1 MMSDTK
7 VAKIFLSTIIE
18 EKIVELD
25 FASTE
30 RALKPGV
37 KRSDVNREL
46 EELVVCRF
54 DFAAKIKTDSGEYKT
69 VTIELQKAKFA
80 TDIMRFRRYL
90 GVMYQDPNNTSD
102 KKRLKARQIYCIYL
116 LNYDIGLS
124 NSPVIKVD
132 SIVSD
137 QATGEELS
145 NKNEFIQSLNHK
157 SWIVQIRQLKENRR
171 NDLENLLSIFD
182 QDNITND
189 NHILNVNSENFSE
202 EHKHIVRKLQEAYV
216 SSEIR
221 DEMIMEDD
229 YFKELEVKD
238 EKIAEK
244 DKIIE
249 DSKKIIAEK
258 DKSLAKKDKTIAEK
272 DKSLAENAKT
282 IAEKDKSL
290 AEKDK
295 TIAEKDKSLAE
306 NAKEIAELKRLLGLK
321 NKEI

>member
-1 MMSDTK
+1 MFIANPIYDTVFKYMMSDTK
-7 VAKIFLSTIIE
+7 VAKIFLSAIIE
-18 EKIVELD
+18 EKIVDLD

-30 RALKPGV
+30 RSLKPGA

-90 GVMYQDPNNTSD
+90 GVMYQDADNTSD
-102 KKRLKARQIYCIYL
+102 KQRLKARQIYCIYL

-182 QDNITND
+182 QDNITKD

-221 DEMIMEDD
+221 DEMKMEDD

-238 EKIAEK
+238 
-244 DKIIE
+244 D
-249 DSKKIIAEK
+249 IIAEQEK
-258 DKSLAKKDKTIAEK
+258 KLAKKDKM
-272 DKSLAENAKT
+272 LAENAK
-282 IAEKDKSL
+282 K
-290 AEKDK
+290 
-295 TIAEKDKSLAE
+295 LAE
-306 NAKEIAELKRLLGLK
+306 NAKEIAELKRLLELK
-321 NKEI
+321 NKSDKK

>member
-1 MMSDTK
+1 MFIANPIYDTVFKYMMSDTK
-7 VAKIFLSTIIE
+7 VAKIFLSAIIE

-30 RALKPGV
+30 RSLKPGA

-132 SIVSD
+132 NIVSD

-157 SWIVQIRQLKENRR
+157 SWIVQIKQLKENRR

-189 NHILNVNSENFSE
+189 NHILNVNYENFSE
-202 EHKHIVRKLQEAYV
+202 EHKHIVRKLQEAYA
-216 SSEIR
+216 SSQVR

-238 EKIAEK
+238 
-244 DKIIE
+244 D
-249 DSKKIIAEK
+249 IIAEQEK
-258 DKSLAKKDKTIAEK
+258 ELAK
-272 DKSLAENAKT
+272 NAKM
-282 IAEKDKSL
+282 L

-295 TIAEKDKSLAE
+295 TIAE
-306 NAKEIAELKRLLGLK
+306 NAKEIAELKRLLLELK
-321 NKEI
+321 NKEK

>member
-1 MMSDTK
+1 MFIANPIYDTVFKYMMSDTK
-7 VAKIFLSTIIE
+7 VAKIFLSAIIE

-30 RALKPGV
+30 RSLKPGA
-37 KRSDVNREL
+37 KRSDINREL

-54 DFAAKIKTDSGEYKT
+54 DFVAKIKTGSREYKT

-90 GVMYQDPNNTSD
+90 GVMYQDADNTSD
-102 KKRLKARQIYCIYL
+102 KQRLKARQIYCIYL

-132 SIVSD
+132 HIVSD

-182 QDNITND
+182 QDNITKD

-202 EHKHIVRKLQEAYV
+202 EHKHIVRKLQEAYA
-216 SSEIR
+216 SSQIR

-238 EKIAEK
+238 
-244 DKIIE
+244 DIIE
-249 DSKKIIAEK
+249 EQKKK
-258 DKSLAKKDKTIAEK
+258 LVK
-272 DKSLAENAKT
+272 NAKT
-282 IAEKDKSL
+282 I

-295 TIAEKDKSLAE
+295 TIAEKDK
-306 NAKEIAELKRLLGLK
+306 EIAELKRLLELK
-321 NKEI
+321 NKEK

>member
-1 MMSDTK
+1 
-7 VAKIFLSTIIE
+7 
-18 EKIVELD
+18 
-25 FASTE
+25 
-30 RALKPGV
+30 
-37 KRSDVNREL
+37 
-46 EELVVCRF
+46 
-54 DFAAKIKTDSGEYKT
+54 
-69 VTIELQKAKFA
+69 
-80 TDIMRFRRYL
+80 
-90 GVMYQDPNNTSD
+90 
-102 KKRLKARQIYCIYL
+102 LKARQIYCIYL

-132 SIVSD
+132 HIVSD

-145 NKNEFIQSLNHK
+145 SKNEFIQSLNHK
-157 SWIVQIRQLKENRR
+157 SWIVQIKQLKENRR

-202 EHKHIVRKLQEAYV
+202 EHKHIVRKLQEAYA
-216 SSEIR
+216 SSQVR

-249 DSKKIIAEK
+249 NSKKIIAEK
-258 DKSLAKKDKTIAEK
+258 DKTIAKKDK
-272 DKSLAENAKT
+272 SL
-282 IAEKDKSL
+282 AEKDKSL

-295 TIAEKDKSLAE
+295 
-306 NAKEIAELKRLLGLK
+306 EIAELKRLLELK
-321 NKEI
+321 NKEK

>member
-1 MMSDTK
+1 MFIANPIYDTVFKYMMSDTK
-7 VAKIFLSTIIE
+7 VAKIFLSAIIE
-18 EKIVELD
+18 EKIVDLD

-30 RALKPGV
+30 RSLKPGA

-90 GVMYQDPNNTSD
+90 GVMYQDADNTSD
-102 KKRLKARQIYCIYL
+102 KQRLKARQIYCIYL

-157 SWIVQIRQLKENRR
+157 SWIVQIKQLKENRR

-182 QDNITND
+182 QDNITKD

-221 DEMIMEDD
+221 DEMKMEDD

-238 EKIAEK
+238 
-244 DKIIE
+244 D
-249 DSKKIIAEK
+249 IIAEQEK
-258 DKSLAKKDKTIAEK
+258 KIAKKDKM
-272 DKSLAENAKT
+272 LAENAK
-282 IAEKDKSL
+282 K
-290 AEKDK
+290 
-295 TIAEKDKSLAE
+295 LAE
-306 NAKEIAELKRLLGLK
+306 NAKEIAELKRLLELK
-321 NKEI
+321 NKSDKK

>member
-1 MMSDTK
+1 MFIANPIYDTVFKYMMSDTK
-7 VAKIFLSTIIE
+7 VAKIFLSAIIE

-30 RALKPGV
+30 RSLKPGA

-54 DFAAKIKTDSGEYKT
+54 DFAAKIKTGSGEYKT

-90 GVMYQDPNNTSD
+90 GVMYQDADNTSD
-102 KKRLKARQIYCIYL
+102 KQRLKARQIYCIYL

-132 SIVSD
+132 HIVSD

-145 NKNEFIQSLNHK
+145 SKNEFIQSLNHK

-182 QDNITND
+182 QDNITKD

-202 EHKHIVRKLQEAYV
+202 EHKHIVRKLQEAYA
-216 SSEIR
+216 SSQVR

-238 EKIAEK
+238 
-244 DKIIE
+244 D
-249 DSKKIIAEK
+249 IIAEQEK
-258 DKSLAKKDKTIAEK
+258 KLAK
-272 DKSLAENAKT
+272 NAKM
-282 IAEKDKSL
+282 L

-295 TIAEKDKSLAE
+295 TIAE
-306 NAKEIAELKRLLGLK
+306 NAKEIAELKRLLLELK
-321 NKEI
+321 NKEK

>member
-1 MMSDTK
+1 MFIANPIYDTVFKYMMSDTK
-7 VAKIFLSTIIE
+7 VAKIFLSAIIE

-30 RALKPGV
+30 RSLKPGA
-37 KRSDVNREL
+37 KRSDINREL

-54 DFAAKIKTDSGEYKT
+54 DFAAKIKTGSGEYKT

-90 GVMYQDPNNTSD
+90 GVMYQDADNTSD
-102 KKRLKARQIYCIYL
+102 KQRLKARQIYCIYL

-132 SIVSD
+132 HIVSD

-182 QDNITND
+182 QDNITKD

-202 EHKHIVRKLQEAYV
+202 EHKHIVRKLQEAYA
-216 SSEIR
+216 SSQIR

-238 EKIAEK
+238 
-244 DKIIE
+244 DIIE
-249 DSKKIIAEK
+249 EQKKKLVKNA
-258 DKSLAKKDKTIAEK
+258 KTI
-272 DKSLAENAKT
+272 AENAKT
-282 IAEKDKSL
+282 IAEKDK
-290 AEKDK
+290 
-295 TIAEKDKSLAE
+295 
-306 NAKEIAELKRLLGLK
+306 EIAELKRLLELK
-321 NKEI
+321 NKEK

>member
-1 MMSDTK
+1 MFIANPIYDTVFKYMMSDTK
-7 VAKIFLSTIIE
+7 VAKIFLSAIIE
-18 EKIVELD
+18 EKIVDLD

-30 RALKPGV
+30 RSLKPGA

-90 GVMYQDPNNTSD
+90 GVMYQDADNTSD
-102 KKRLKARQIYCIYL
+102 KQRLKARQIYCIYL

-132 SIVSD
+132 HIVSD

-182 QDNITND
+182 QDNITKD

-221 DEMIMEDD
+221 DEMKMEDD

-238 EKIAEK
+238 
-244 DKIIE
+244 D
-249 DSKKIIAEK
+249 IIAEQEK
-258 DKSLAKKDKTIAEK
+258 KLAKKDKM
-272 DKSLAENAKT
+272 LAENAK
-282 IAEKDKSL
+282 K
-290 AEKDK
+290 
-295 TIAEKDKSLAE
+295 LAE
-306 NAKEIAELKRLLGLK
+306 NAKEIAELKRLLELK
-321 NKEI
+321 NKSDKK

>member
-1 MMSDTK
+1 M
-7 VAKIFLSTIIE
+7 
-18 EKIVELD
+18 
-25 FASTE
+25 
-30 RALKPGV
+30 
-37 KRSDVNREL
+37 
-46 EELVVCRF
+46 VVCRF
-54 DFAAKIKTDSGEYKT
+54 DFAAKIKTGSGEYKT

-90 GVMYQDPNNTSD
+90 GVMYQDADNTSD
-102 KKRLKARQIYCIYL
+102 KQRLKARQIYCIYL

-132 SIVSD
+132 HIVSD

-182 QDNITND
+182 QDNITKD

-202 EHKHIVRKLQEAYV
+202 EHKHIVRKLQEAYA
-216 SSEIR
+216 SSQIR

-238 EKIAEK
+238 
-244 DKIIE
+244 DIIE
-249 DSKKIIAEK
+249 EQKKKLVKNA
-258 DKSLAKKDKTIAEK
+258 KTI
-272 DKSLAENAKT
+272 AENAKT
-282 IAEKDKSL
+282 IAEKDK
-290 AEKDK
+290 
-295 TIAEKDKSLAE
+295 
-306 NAKEIAELKRLLGLK
+306 EIAELKRLSELK
-321 NKEI
+321 NKEK

>member
-1 MMSDTK
+1 MFIANPIYDTVFKYMMSDTK
-7 VAKIFLSTIIE
+7 VAKIFLSAIIE

-30 RALKPGV
+30 RSLKPGA
-37 KRSDVNREL
+37 KRSDINREL

-54 DFAAKIKTDSGEYKT
+54 DFAAKIKTGSGEYKT

-90 GVMYQDPNNTSD
+90 GVLYQDADNTSD
-102 KKRLKARQIYCIYL
+102 KQRLKARQIYCIYL

-132 SIVSD
+132 HIVSD

-182 QDNITND
+182 QDNITKD

-202 EHKHIVRKLQEAYV
+202 EHKHIVRKLQEAYA
-216 SSEIR
+216 SSQVR

-238 EKIAEK
+238 
-244 DKIIE
+244 DIIE
-249 DSKKIIAEK
+249 EQKKK
-258 DKSLAKKDKTIAEK
+258 LVK
-272 DKSLAENAKT
+272 NAKT
-282 IAEKDKSL
+282 I

-295 TIAEKDKSLAE
+295 TIAEKDK
-306 NAKEIAELKRLLGLK
+306 EIAELKRLLELK
-321 NKEI
+321 NKEK

>member
-1 MMSDTK
+1 MFIANPIYDTVFKYMMSDTK
-7 VAKIFLSTIIE
+7 VAKIFLSAIIE

-30 RALKPGV
+30 RSLKPGA
-37 KRSDVNREL
+37 KRSDINREL

-54 DFAAKIKTDSGEYKT
+54 DFAAKIKTGSGEYKT

-90 GVMYQDPNNTSD
+90 GVMYQDADNTSD
-102 KKRLKARQIYCIYL
+102 KQRLKARQIYCIYL

-132 SIVSD
+132 HIVSD

-182 QDNITND
+182 QDNITKD

-202 EHKHIVRKLQEAYV
+202 EHKHIVRKLQEAYA
-216 SSEIR
+216 SSQVR

-238 EKIAEK
+238 
-244 DKIIE
+244 DIIE
-249 DSKKIIAEK
+249 EQKKKLVKNA
-258 DKSLAKKDKTIAEK
+258 KTI
-272 DKSLAENAKT
+272 AENAKT
-282 IAEKDKSL
+282 IAEKDK
-290 AEKDK
+290 
-295 TIAEKDKSLAE
+295 
-306 NAKEIAELKRLLGLK
+306 EIAELKRLLELK
-321 NKEI
+321 NKEK

>member
-1 MMSDTK
+1 MFIANPIYDTVFKYMMSDTK
-7 VAKIFLSTIIE
+7 VAKIFLSAIIE

-30 RALKPGV
+30 RSLKPGA
-37 KRSDVNREL
+37 KRSDINREL

-90 GVMYQDPNNTSD
+90 GVMYQDADNTSD
-102 KKRLKARQIYCIYL
+102 KQRLKARQIYCIYL

-132 SIVSD
+132 HIVSD

-182 QDNITND
+182 QDNITKD

-202 EHKHIVRKLQEAYV
+202 EHKHIVRKLQEAYA
-216 SSEIR
+216 SSQVR

-238 EKIAEK
+238 
-244 DKIIE
+244 DIIE
-249 DSKKIIAEK
+249 EQKKK
-258 DKSLAKKDKTIAEK
+258 LVK
-272 DKSLAENAKT
+272 NAKT
-282 IAEKDKSL
+282 I

-295 TIAEKDKSLAE
+295 TIAEKDK
-306 NAKEIAELKRLLGLK
+306 EIAELKRLLELK
-321 NKEI
+321 NKEK

>member
-1 MMSDTK
+1 MFIANPIYDTVFKYMMSDTK
-7 VAKIFLSTIIE
+7 VAKIFLSAIIE

-25 FASTE
+25 FVSTE
-30 RALKPGV
+30 RSLKPGA
-37 KRSDVNREL
+37 KRSDINREL

-54 DFAAKIKTDSGEYKT
+54 DFAAKIKTGSGEYKT

-90 GVMYQDPNNTSD
+90 GVMYQDADNTSD
-102 KKRLKARQIYCIYL
+102 KQRLKARQIYCIYL

-132 SIVSD
+132 HIVSD

-182 QDNITND
+182 QDNITKD

-202 EHKHIVRKLQEAYV
+202 EHKHIVRKLQEAYA
-216 SSEIR
+216 SSQIR

-238 EKIAEK
+238 
-244 DKIIE
+244 DIIE
-249 DSKKIIAEK
+249 EQKKKLVKNA
-258 DKSLAKKDKTIAEK
+258 KTI
-272 DKSLAENAKT
+272 AENAKT
-282 IAEKDKSL
+282 IAEKDK
-290 AEKDK
+290 
-295 TIAEKDKSLAE
+295 
-306 NAKEIAELKRLLGLK
+306 EIAELKRLLELK
-321 NKEI
+321 NKEK

>member
-90 GVMYQDPNNTSD
+90 GVMYQDADNTSD
-102 KKRLKARQIYCIYL
+102 KQRLKARQIYCIYL

-132 SIVSD
+132 NVVRD

-145 NKNEFIQSLNHK
+145 SKNEFIQSLNHK

-182 QDNITND
+182 QDNITKD

-221 DEMIMEDD
+221 DEMKMEDD

-238 EKIAEK
+238 
-244 DKIIE
+244 D
-249 DSKKIIAEK
+249 IIAEQEK
-258 DKSLAKKDKTIAEK
+258 KLAK
-272 DKSLAENAKT
+272 NAKML
-282 IAEKDKSL
+282 AEKDKSL

-295 TIAEKDKSLAE
+295 TISEKDKKLTE
-306 NAKEIAELKRLLGLK
+306 NAKEIAELKRLLELK
-321 NKEI
+321 NKHS

>member
-7 VAKIFLSTIIE
+7 VAKIFLSAIIE
-18 EKIVELD
+18 EKIVDLD

-30 RALKPGV
+30 RSLKPGA

-90 GVMYQDPNNTSD
+90 GVMYQDADNTSD
-102 KKRLKARQIYCIYL
+102 KQRLKARQIYCIYL

-157 SWIVQIRQLKENRR
+157 SWIVQIKQLKENRR

-182 QDNITND
+182 QDNITKD

-221 DEMIMEDD
+221 DEMKMEDD

-238 EKIAEK
+238 
-244 DKIIE
+244 D
-249 DSKKIIAEK
+249 IIAEQEK
-258 DKSLAKKDKTIAEK
+258 KIAKKDKM
-272 DKSLAENAKT
+272 LAENAK
-282 IAEKDKSL
+282 K
-290 AEKDK
+290 
-295 TIAEKDKSLAE
+295 LAE
-306 NAKEIAELKRLLGLK
+306 NAKEIAELKRLLELK
-321 NKEI
+321 NKSDKK

>member
-1 MMSDTK
+1 MFIANPIYDTVFKYMMSDTK
-7 VAKIFLSTIIE
+7 VAKIFLSAIIE

-30 RALKPGV
+30 RSLKPGA
-37 KRSDVNREL
+37 KRSDINREL

-54 DFAAKIKTDSGEYKT
+54 DFVAKIKTGSGEYKT

-90 GVMYQDPNNTSD
+90 GVMYQDADNTSD
-102 KKRLKARQIYCIYL
+102 KQRLKARQIYCIYL

-132 SIVSD
+132 HIVSD

-182 QDNITND
+182 QDNITKD
-189 NHILNVNSENFSE
+189 NHILNVNSENFSK
-202 EHKHIVRKLQEAYV
+202 EHKHIVRKLQEAYA
-216 SSEIR
+216 SSQVR

-238 EKIAEK
+238 
-244 DKIIE
+244 DIIE
-249 DSKKIIAEK
+249 EQKKK
-258 DKSLAKKDKTIAEK
+258 LVK
-272 DKSLAENAKT
+272 NAKT
-282 IAEKDKSL
+282 I

-295 TIAEKDKSLAE
+295 TIAEKDK
-306 NAKEIAELKRLLGLK
+306 EIAEIKRLLELK
-321 NKEI
+321 NKEK

>member
-1 MMSDTK
+1 MFIANPIYDTVFKYMMSDTK
-7 VAKIFLSTIIE
+7 VAKIFLSAIIE

-30 RALKPGV
+30 RSLKPGA
-37 KRSDVNREL
+37 KRSDINREL

-54 DFAAKIKTDSGEYKT
+54 DFAAKIKTGSGEYKT

-90 GVMYQDPNNTSD
+90 GVMYQDADNTSD
-102 KKRLKARQIYCIYL
+102 KQRLKARQIYCIYL
-116 LNYDIGLS
+116 LNFDIGLS

-132 SIVSD
+132 HIVSD

-182 QDNITND
+182 QDNITKD

-202 EHKHIVRKLQEAYV
+202 EHKHIVRKLQEAYA
-216 SSEIR
+216 SSQIR

-238 EKIAEK
+238 
-244 DKIIE
+244 DIIE
-249 DSKKIIAEK
+249 EQKKK
-258 DKSLAKKDKTIAEK
+258 LVK
-272 DKSLAENAKT
+272 NAKT
-282 IAEKDKSL
+282 I

-295 TIAEKDKSLAE
+295 TIAEKDK
-306 NAKEIAELKRLLGLK
+306 EIAELKRLLELK
-321 NKEI
+321 NKEK

>member
-1 MMSDTK
+1 MFIANPIYDTVFKYMMSDTK
-7 VAKIFLSTIIE
+7 VAKIFLSAIIE

-25 FASTE
+25 FVSTE
-30 RALKPGV
+30 RSLKPGA
-37 KRSDVNREL
+37 KRSDINREL

-54 DFAAKIKTDSGEYKT
+54 DFAAKIKTGSGEYKT

-90 GVMYQDPNNTSD
+90 GVMYQDADNTSD
-102 KKRLKARQIYCIYL
+102 KQRLKARQIYCIYL
-116 LNYDIGLS
+116 LNFDIGLS

-132 SIVSD
+132 HIVSD

-182 QDNITND
+182 QDNITKD

-202 EHKHIVRKLQEAYV
+202 EHKHIVRKLQEAYA
-216 SSEIR
+216 SSQIR

-238 EKIAEK
+238 
-244 DKIIE
+244 DIIE
-249 DSKKIIAEK
+249 EQKKK
-258 DKSLAKKDKTIAEK
+258 LVK
-272 DKSLAENAKT
+272 NAKT
-282 IAEKDKSL
+282 I

-295 TIAEKDKSLAE
+295 TIAEKDK
-306 NAKEIAELKRLLGLK
+306 EIAELKRLLELK
-321 NKEI
+321 NKEK

>member
-1 MMSDTK
+1 MFIANPIYDTVFKYMMSDTK
-7 VAKIFLSTIIE
+7 VAKIFLSAIIE

-30 RALKPGV
+30 RSLKPGA
-37 KRSDVNREL
+37 KRSDINREL
-46 EELVVCRF
+46 EELVVCCF
-54 DFAAKIKTDSGEYKT
+54 DFAAKIKTGSGEYKT

-90 GVMYQDPNNTSD
+90 GVMYQDADNTSD
-102 KKRLKARQIYCIYL
+102 KQRLKARQIYCIYL

-132 SIVSD
+132 HIVSD

-182 QDNITND
+182 QDNITKD

-202 EHKHIVRKLQEAYV
+202 EHKHIVRKLQEAYA
-216 SSEIR
+216 SSQIR

-238 EKIAEK
+238 
-244 DKIIE
+244 DIIE
-249 DSKKIIAEK
+249 EQKKK
-258 DKSLAKKDKTIAEK
+258 LVK
-272 DKSLAENAKT
+272 NAKT
-282 IAEKDKSL
+282 I

-295 TIAEKDKSLAE
+295 TIAEKDK
-306 NAKEIAELKRLLGLK
+306 EIAELKRLLELK
-321 NKEI
+321 NKEK

>member
-1 MMSDTK
+1 MFIANPIYDTVFKYMMSDTK
-7 VAKIFLSTIIE
+7 VAKIFLSAIIE

-30 RALKPGV
+30 RSLKPGA
-37 KRSDVNREL
+37 KWSDINREL

-54 DFAAKIKTDSGEYKT
+54 DFAAKIKTGSGEYKT

-90 GVMYQDPNNTSD
+90 GVMYQDADNTSD
-102 KKRLKARQIYCIYL
+102 KQRLKARQIYCIYL

-182 QDNITND
+182 QDNITKD

-221 DEMIMEDD
+221 DEMKMEDD

-238 EKIAEK
+238 
-244 DKIIE
+244 D
-249 DSKKIIAEK
+249 IIAEQEK
-258 DKSLAKKDKTIAEK
+258 KLAKKDKM
-272 DKSLAENAKT
+272 LAENAK
-282 IAEKDKSL
+282 K
-290 AEKDK
+290 
-295 TIAEKDKSLAE
+295 LAE
-306 NAKEIAELKRLLGLK
+306 NAKEIAELKRLLELK
-321 NKEI
+321 NKSDKK

>member
-1 MMSDTK
+1 MFIANPIYDTVFKYMMSDTK
-7 VAKIFLSTIIE
+7 VAKIFLSAIIE

-30 RALKPGV
+30 RSLKPGA
-37 KRSDVNREL
+37 KRSDINREL

-54 DFAAKIKTDSGEYKT
+54 DFAAKIKTGSGEYKT

-90 GVMYQDPNNTSD
+90 GVMYQDADNTSD
-102 KKRLKARQIYCIYL
+102 KQRLKARQIYCIYL

-132 SIVSD
+132 HIVSD

-182 QDNITND
+182 QDNITKD

-202 EHKHIVRKLQEAYV
+202 ERKHIVRKLQEAYA
-216 SSEIR
+216 SSQVR

-238 EKIAEK
+238 
-244 DKIIE
+244 DIIE
-249 DSKKIIAEK
+249 EQKKKLVKNA
-258 DKSLAKKDKTIAEK
+258 KTI
-272 DKSLAENAKT
+272 AENAKT
-282 IAEKDKSL
+282 IAEKDK
-290 AEKDK
+290 
-295 TIAEKDKSLAE
+295 
-306 NAKEIAELKRLLGLK
+306 EIAELKRLLELK
-321 NKEI
+321 NKEK

>member
-1 MMSDTK
+1 MFIANPIYDTVFKYMMSDTK
-7 VAKIFLSTIIE
+7 VAKIFLSAIIE

-30 RALKPGV
+30 RSLKPGA
-37 KRSDVNREL
+37 KRSDINREL

-54 DFAAKIKTDSGEYKT
+54 DFAAKIKTGSGEYKT
-69 VTIELQKAKFA
+69 VTIELQKAKYA

-90 GVMYQDPNNTSD
+90 GVMYQDADNTSD
-102 KKRLKARQIYCIYL
+102 KQRLKARQIYCIYL

-132 SIVSD
+132 HIVSD

-182 QDNITND
+182 QDNITKD

-202 EHKHIVRKLQEAYV
+202 EHKHIVRKLQEAYA
-216 SSEIR
+216 SSQVR

-238 EKIAEK
+238 
-244 DKIIE
+244 DIIE
-249 DSKKIIAEK
+249 EQKKKLVKNA
-258 DKSLAKKDKTIAEK
+258 KTI
-272 DKSLAENAKT
+272 AENAKT
-282 IAEKDKSL
+282 IAEKDK
-290 AEKDK
+290 
-295 TIAEKDKSLAE
+295 
-306 NAKEIAELKRLLGLK
+306 EIAELKRLSELK
-321 NKEI
+321 NKEK

>member
-1 MMSDTK
+1 MFIANPIYDTVFKYMMSDTK
-7 VAKIFLSTIIE
+7 VAKIFLSAIIE

-30 RALKPGV
+30 RSLKPGA
-37 KRSDVNREL
+37 KRSDINREL

-54 DFAAKIKTDSGEYKT
+54 DFAAKIKTGSGEYKT
-69 VTIELQKAKFA
+69 VTIELQKAKYA

-90 GVMYQDPNNTSD
+90 GVMYQDADNTSD
-102 KKRLKARQIYCIYL
+102 KQRLKARQIYCIYL

-132 SIVSD
+132 HIVSD

-182 QDNITND
+182 QDNITKD

-202 EHKHIVRKLQEAYV
+202 EHKHIVRKLQEAYA
-216 SSEIR
+216 SSQVR

-238 EKIAEK
+238 
-244 DKIIE
+244 DIIE
-249 DSKKIIAEK
+249 EQKKK
-258 DKSLAKKDKTIAEK
+258 LVK
-272 DKSLAENAKT
+272 NAKT
-282 IAEKDKSL
+282 I

-295 TIAEKDKSLAE
+295 TIAEKDK
-306 NAKEIAELKRLLGLK
+306 EIAELKRLSELK
-321 NKEI
+321 NKEK

>member
-1 MMSDTK
+1 MFIANPIYDTVFKYMMSDTK
-7 VAKIFLSTIIE
+7 VAKIFLSAIIE

-30 RALKPGV
+30 RSLKPGA
-37 KRSDVNREL
+37 KRSDINREL

-54 DFAAKIKTDSGEYKT
+54 DFVAKIKTGSREYKT

-90 GVMYQDPNNTSD
+90 GVLYQDADNTSD
-102 KKRLKARQIYCIYL
+102 KQRLKARQIYCIYL

-132 SIVSD
+132 HIVSD

-182 QDNITND
+182 QDNITKD

-202 EHKHIVRKLQEAYV
+202 EHKHIVRKLQEAYA
-216 SSEIR
+216 SSQIR

-238 EKIAEK
+238 
-244 DKIIE
+244 DIIE
-249 DSKKIIAEK
+249 EQKKK
-258 DKSLAKKDKTIAEK
+258 LVK
-272 DKSLAENAKT
+272 NAKT
-282 IAEKDKSL
+282 I

-295 TIAEKDKSLAE
+295 TIAEKDK
-306 NAKEIAELKRLLGLK
+306 EIAELKRLLELK
-321 NKEI
+321 NKEK

>member
-1 MMSDTK
+1 MFIANPIYDTVFKYMMSDTK
-7 VAKIFLSTIIE
+7 VAKIFLSAIIE

-30 RALKPGV
+30 RSLKPGA
-37 KRSDVNREL
+37 KRSDINREL

-54 DFAAKIKTDSGEYKT
+54 DFAAKIKTGSGEYKT

-90 GVMYQDPNNTSD
+90 GVMYQDADNTSD
-102 KKRLKARQIYCIYL
+102 KQRLKARQIYCIYL

-132 SIVSD
+132 HIVSD

-182 QDNITND
+182 QDNITKD

-202 EHKHIVRKLQEAYV
+202 EHKHIVRKLQEAYA
-216 SSEIR
+216 SSQVR

-238 EKIAEK
+238 
-244 DKIIE
+244 DIIE
-249 DSKKIIAEK
+249 EQKKK
-258 DKSLAKKDKTIAEK
+258 LVK
-272 DKSLAENAKT
+272 NAKT
-282 IAEKDKSL
+282 I

-295 TIAEKDKSLAE
+295 TIAEKDK
-306 NAKEIAELKRLLGLK
+306 EIAELKRLSELK
-321 NKEI
+321 NKEK

>member
-1 MMSDTK
+1 MFIANPIYDTVFKYMMSDTK
-7 VAKIFLSTIIE
+7 VAKIFLSAIIE

-30 RALKPGV
+30 RSLKPGA

-54 DFAAKIKTDSGEYKT
+54 DFAAKIKTGSGEYKT

-90 GVMYQDPNNTSD
+90 GVMYQDADNTSD

-132 SIVSD
+132 NIVSD

-157 SWIVQIRQLKENRR
+157 SWIVQIKQLKENRR

-189 NHILNVNSENFSE
+189 NHILNVNYENFSE
-202 EHKHIVRKLQEAYV
+202 EHKHIVRKLQEAYA
-216 SSEIR
+216 SSQVR

-238 EKIAEK
+238 
-244 DKIIE
+244 D
-249 DSKKIIAEK
+249 IIAEQEK
-258 DKSLAKKDKTIAEK
+258 ELAK
-272 DKSLAENAKT
+272 NAKM
-282 IAEKDKSL
+282 L

-295 TIAEKDKSLAE
+295 TIAE
-306 NAKEIAELKRLLGLK
+306 NAKEIAELKRLLLELK
-321 NKEI
+321 NKEK